1 MGLRIFCRVWLA
13 DAENGAV
20 CWDQTDECALKS
32 EKTKGWHI
40 SVEEKL
46 FSVVILCYR
55 HFEYLFS
62 TIDSV
67 LAQNYPQIELI
78 ISDDGS
84 KNFPKGELERYLTA
98 KRKTNIKY
106 VQIRQEKE
114 NVGTVKHLNHV
125 LPLCKGD
132 FIVALAGDD
141 ALFDE
146 CVLSKYVEGFS
157 SAPEDC
163 LIQMAQT
170 AMFDEKLS
178 TIESFYVGPIVR
190 KAIERTKESTDE
202 LLRLLISEG
211 ACLPS
216 TSTCF
221 KREFFERFGKFDES
235 YVLIE
240 DYPMHVRL
248 AEEGWVIHY
257 NNFIAIKHRHGGISH
272 GQHGALPA
280 SQLLYFIDMRKAIEE
295 IILKRLDLLS
305 GEEKKRVQLHQ
316 KRELRWLDFALKQVD
331 KDAGVIFP
339 AMIRYPLFSCE
350 NLLRKLWVWAYVWH
364 IKALVYFLLLRLFT
378 PAILDMAETVL
389 GLSVRFTQPVSY
401 IAAIL
406 WLAIWIAAFVIWG
419 LNKLLW
425 MIQRFPQEVIAIG

>member
-1 MGLRIFCRVWLA
+1 MGRRIFCRVWLA

-62 TIDSV
+62 AIDSV

-84 KNFPKGELERYLTA
+84 KNFPKGKVERYLA
-98 KRKTNIKY
+98 ANKKTNIKY

-146 CVLSKYVEGFS
+146 CVLGKYVEGFS
-157 SAPEDC
+157 SASDDC

-170 AMFDEKLS
+170 AMCDVSMSK
-178 TIESFYVGPIVR
+178 IESFYAGPIVQ
-190 KAIERTKESTDE
+190 KAIEHTKESTDE
-202 LLRLLISEG
+202 LLHLLIAEG
-211 ACLPS
+211 PCLPS

-221 KREFFERFGKFDES
+221 KREFFKRFGKFDET

-248 AEEGWVIHY
+248 AEERWVIQY

-272 GQHGALPA
+272 GQHDALPV
-280 SQLLYFIDMRKAIEE
+280 SQFLYYADIKRTIEE
-295 IILKRLDLLS
+295 IVLRKPELLS
-305 GEEKKRVQLHQ
+305 KEERKRVWLHR
-316 KRELRWLDFALKQVD
+316 KRELRWLNFTLAQVNRGKGSIFAAV
-331 KDAGVIFP
+331 
-339 AMIRYPLFSCE
+339 IRYPLFSCE
-350 NLLRKLWVWAYVWH
+350 NLLRKFWVWAYIWH
-364 IKALVYFLLLRLFT
+364 VKALAYFLFLRLFT
-378 PAILDMAETVL
+378 PAIIDMAETVL
-389 GLSVRFTQPVSY
+389 GLSAQITQPVLHL
-401 IAAIL
+401 AAIL